1 MLLIIL
7 LTIIEGLNQIVFQ
20 KDKNKFLNQKILRSI
35 ILPGKVFNLKKIVW
49 DF

>member
-35 ILPGKVFNLKKIVW
+35 ILPGKVFNLKKIVR